1 MPPCDCVQVS
11 RGSFQER
18 KSSLVFI
25 QVCIKCSCKKVE
37 NFRTMGVTCVE
48 HRKAESPHDPQGLRL
63 TVLFRI
69 LKDEHAAARKQK
81 NVDFY

>member
-1 MPPCDCVQVS
+1 VYQVLLC
-11 RGSFQER
+11 R
-18 KSSLVFI
+18 
-25 QVCIKCSCKKVE
+25 KVE

-48 HRKAESPHDPQGLRL
+48 HKKAESTHDPQGLRL

-81 NVDFY
+81 NVNFH